1 MTRKD
6 FELIAKVVANT
17 LATVTEESRQCL
29 ALDFAYALQE
39 TNPRFDIT
47 RFVKACHSVAPEDRA
62 INAIHFTGKP

>member
-6 FELIAKVVANT
+6 FELIAAVVANT
-17 LATVTEESRQCL
+17 LATVSDNSRQCL

-39 TNPRFDIT
+39 SNPRFDKA